1 MLYDIRFRA
10 WDVIWTG
17 ECGQIIAKRRTV
29 SWTEKVTF
37 PKGRMVDQQEP
48 KFMKVSDNQI
58 PAEDKSGAEK
68 PDEQPSLRMP

>member
-1 MLYDIRFRA
+1 
-10 WDVIWTG
+10 
-17 ECGQIIAKRRTV
+17 
-29 SWTEKVTF
+29 
-37 PKGRMVDQQEP
+37 MVDQQEP